1 MDGWTFVF
9 PSSSNI
15 LIIMIII
22 IISSSG
28 GGGGVSVSIITT
40 FPGRQRKVKKQR
52 RS

>member
-22 IISSSG
+22 IISSG

>member
-22 IISSSG
+22 IISSSS
-28 GGGGVSVSIITT
+28 GGGVSVSIITT

>member
-28 GGGGVSVSIITT
+28 GVSVSIITT

>member
-28 GGGGVSVSIITT
+28 GGGVSVSIITT

>member
-22 IISSSG
+22 IISSSS
-28 GGGGVSVSIITT
+28 GGGVSVSIITT
-40 FPGRQRKVKKQR
+40 FPGRQRKVKK
-52 RS
+52 